1 VIEGPSILNET
12 LKLMRPDVQTNVYA
26 KLAKINAI
34 KPINH
39 GYNMVKWH
47 STMESKCIAIEL
59 KVPGSY
65 HESQYIMDYLNVA
78 LTIEA
83 KTFKAEVNIICN

>member
-1 VIEGPSILNET
+1 
-12 LKLMRPDVQTNVYA
+12 MRPDVQTNVYA

>member
-1 VIEGPSILNET
+1 
-12 LKLMRPDVQTNVYA
+12 MHPDVQTNVYPEH
-26 KLAKINAI
+26 AKIKAI
-34 KPINH
+34 KTVDH

-47 STMESKCIAIEL
+47 STMESKHIAIEL

-65 HESQYIMDYLNVA
+65 HESQYIIDYLDTT